1 MSAIANHNGGWN
13 FEADVLPFMDSL
25 YSTAYRMSRNR
36 QDAEDLLQETY
47 LRAYK
52 YYDKFQEGTNFK
64 AWLFKILKNTFI
76 NRYRKRQR
84 QPLKN
89 SFDEIEDAFESQLLE
104 SPLTARGAT
113 PEEELMVDS
122 LDQDVQRALEA
133 LSDDYRIAVELAD
146 LQGLSYREIAEQL
159 DIPLG
164 TVMSRLYRGRRK
176 LEAVLLQYAREH
188 GYIRSG
194 MPRKM
199 RSRKQDI
206 VT

>member
-1 MSAIANHNGGWN
+1 MSAIADHSGGWN
-13 FEADVLPFMDSL
+13 FEAEVLPFMDSL

-89 SFDEIEDAFESQLLE
+89 SFDEIEGSFELKLLE

-113 PEEELMVDS
+113 PEEELMVDA
-122 LDQDVQRALEA
+122 LDQDVQQALEA
-133 LSDDYRIAVELAD
+133 LPEDYRMAVELAD
-146 LQGLSYREIAEQL
+146 LQGLSYREIADQL
-159 DIPLG
+159 GIPLG

-176 LEAVLLQYAREH
+176 LEAVLLEYAREH
-188 GYIRSG
+188 GYIRSRE
-194 MPRKM
+194 PRKM
-199 RSRKQDI
+199 RSRQQDAA
-206 VT
+206 

>member
-1 MSAIANHNGGWN
+1 MSAIADHNGGWN
-13 FEADVLPFMDSL
+13 FEAEVLPFMDSL

-89 SFDEIEDAFESQLLE
+89 SFDEIEGSFELKLLE

-113 PEEELMVDS
+113 PEEELMVDA
-122 LDQDVQRALEA
+122 LDQDVQQALEA
-133 LSDDYRIAVELAD
+133 LPEDYRMAVELAD
-146 LQGLSYREIAEQL
+146 LQGLSYREIADQL
-159 DIPLG
+159 GIPLG

-176 LEAVLLQYAREH
+176 LEAVLLEYAREH
-188 GYIRSG
+188 GYIRSRE
-194 MPRKM
+194 PRKM
-199 RSRKQDI
+199 RSRQQDAA
-206 VT
+206 

>member
-1 MSAIANHNGGWN
+1 MSAIADHNGGWN
-13 FEADVLPFMDSL
+13 FEAEVLPFMDSL

-89 SFDEIEDAFESQLLE
+89 SFDEIEGAFELKLLE

-113 PEEELMVDS
+113 PEEELMVDA
-122 LDQDVQRALEA
+122 LDQDVQQALEA
-133 LSDDYRIAVELAD
+133 LPEDYRTAVELAD
-146 LQGLSYREIAEQL
+146 LQGLSYREIADQL
-159 DIPLG
+159 GIPLG

-188 GYIRSG
+188 GYIRSRE
-194 MPRKM
+194 PRKM
-199 RSRKQDI
+199 RSRQQDAA
-206 VT
+206 

>member
-1 MSAIANHNGGWN
+1 MSAIADHSGGWN
-13 FEADVLPFMDSL
+13 FEAEVLPFMDSL

-89 SFDEIEDAFESQLLE
+89 SFDEIEDAFEWKLLE

-113 PEEELMVDS
+113 PEEELMVDA
-122 LDQDVQRALEA
+122 LDQDVQQALEA
-133 LSDDYRIAVELAD
+133 LPEDYRTAVELAD
-146 LQGLSYREIAEQL
+146 LQGLSYREIADQL
-159 DIPLG
+159 GIPLG

-176 LEAVLLQYAREH
+176 LEAVLLRYAREH
-188 GYIRSG
+188 GYIRSRE
-194 MPRKM
+194 PRKM
-199 RSRKQDI
+199 RSRRQDAA
-206 VT
+206 

>member
-1 MSAIANHNGGWN
+1 MSAMADHNGGWN
-13 FEADVLPFMDSL
+13 FEAEVLPFMDSL

-89 SFDEIEDAFESQLLE
+89 SFDEIEGSFESKLLE

-113 PEEELMVDS
+113 PEEELMVDA
-122 LDQDVQRALEA
+122 LDQDVQKALEA
-133 LSDDYRIAVELAD
+133 LPEDYRTAVELAD
-146 LQGLSYREIAEQL
+146 LQGLSYREIADQL
-159 DIPLG
+159 GIPLG

-188 GYIRSG
+188 GYIRSRE
-194 MPRKM
+194 PRKM
-199 RSRKQDI
+199 RSRQQDAA
-206 VT
+206 

>member
-1 MSAIANHNGGWN
+1 MSAIADHNGGWN
-13 FEADVLPFMDSL
+13 FEAEVLPFMDSL

-89 SFDEIEDAFESQLLE
+89 SFDEIEGAFELKLLE

-113 PEEELMVDS
+113 PEEELMVDV
-122 LDQDVQRALEA
+122 LDQDVQQAVEA
-133 LSDDYRIAVELAD
+133 LPEDYRTAVELAD
-146 LQGLSYREIAEQL
+146 LQGLSYREIADQL
-159 DIPLG
+159 GIPLG

-188 GYIRSG
+188 GYIRSRE
-194 MPRKM
+194 PRKM
-199 RSRKQDI
+199 RSRQQDAA
-206 VT
+206 

>member
-1 MSAIANHNGGWN
+1 MSAIADHNGGWN
-13 FEADVLPFMDSL
+13 FEAEVLPFMDSL

-89 SFDEIEDAFESQLLE
+89 SFDEIEGSFESKLLE

-113 PEEELMVDS
+113 PEEELMVDA
-122 LDQDVQRALEA
+122 LDEDVQKALEA
-133 LSDDYRIAVELAD
+133 LPEDYRTAVELAD
-146 LQGLSYREIAEQL
+146 LQGLSYREIADQL
-159 DIPLG
+159 GIPLG
-164 TVMSRLYRGRRK
+164 TVMSRLYRGRRQ

-194 MPRKM
+194 VPRKM
-199 RSRKQDI
+199 RSRRQ
-206 VT
+206 VAA

>member
-1 MSAIANHNGGWN
+1 MSAIADHNGGWN
-13 FEADVLPFMDSL
+13 FEAEVLPFMDSL

-89 SFDEIEDAFESQLLE
+89 SFDEIEGSFELKLLE

-113 PEEELMVDS
+113 PEEELMVDA
-122 LDQDVQRALEA
+122 LDQDVQQALEA
-133 LSDDYRIAVELAD
+133 LPEDYRTAVELAD
-146 LQGLSYREIAEQL
+146 LQGLSYREIADQL
-159 DIPLG
+159 GIPLG

-176 LEAVLLQYAREH
+176 LEAVLLEYAREH
-188 GYIRSG
+188 GYIRSRE
-194 MPRKM
+194 PRKM
-199 RSRKQDI
+199 RSRQQDAA
-206 VT
+206 

>member
-1 MSAIANHNGGWN
+1 MSAIADHNGGWN
-13 FEADVLPFMDSL
+13 FEAEVLPFMDSL

-89 SFDEIEDAFESQLLE
+89 SFDEIEGSFESKLLE

-113 PEEELMVDS
+113 PEEELMVDA
-122 LDQDVQRALEA
+122 LDQDVQQALEA
-133 LSDDYRIAVELAD
+133 LPEDYRTAVELAD
-146 LQGLSYREIAEQL
+146 LQGLSYREISDQL
-159 DIPLG
+159 GIPLG

-194 MPRKM
+194 VPRKM
-199 RSRKQDI
+199 RSRRQDAA
-206 VT
+206 

>member
-1 MSAIANHNGGWN
+1 MSAIADHNGGWN
-13 FEADVLPFMDSL
+13 FEAEVLPFMDSL

-89 SFDEIEDAFESQLLE
+89 SFDEIEGSFESKLLE

-113 PEEELMVDS
+113 PEEELMVDA
-122 LDQDVQRALEA
+122 LDQDVQQALEA
-133 LSDDYRIAVELAD
+133 LPEDYRTAVELAD
-146 LQGLSYREIAEQL
+146 LQGLSYREIADQL
-159 DIPLG
+159 GIPLG

-188 GYIRSG
+188 GYIRSRE
-194 MPRKM
+194 PRKM
-199 RSRKQDI
+199 RSRQQDAA
-206 VT
+206 

>member
-1 MSAIANHNGGWN
+1 
-13 FEADVLPFMDSL
+13 MDSL

-89 SFDEIEDAFESQLLE
+89 SFDEIEGSFESKLLE

-113 PEEELMVDS
+113 PEEELMVDA
-122 LDQDVQRALEA
+122 LDQDVQQALEA
-133 LSDDYRIAVELAD
+133 LPEDYRTAVELAD
-146 LQGLSYREIAEQL
+146 LQGLSYREIADQL
-159 DIPLG
+159 GIPLG

-188 GYIRSG
+188 GYIRSRE
-194 MPRKM
+194 PRKM
-199 RSRKQDI
+199 RSRQQDAA
-206 VT
+206 

>member
-1 MSAIANHNGGWN
+1 MSAIADHSGGWN
-13 FEADVLPFMDSL
+13 FEAEVLPFMDSL

-84 QPLKN
+84 QPLRN
-89 SFDEIEDAFESQLLE
+89 SFDEIEGSFESKLLE

-113 PEEELMVDS
+113 PEEELMVDA
-122 LDQDVQRALEA
+122 LDQDVQQALEA
-133 LSDDYRIAVELAD
+133 LPEDYRTAVEMAD
-146 LQGLSYREIAEQL
+146 LQGLSYREISDQL
-159 DIPLG
+159 GIPLG

-188 GYIRSG
+188 GYIRSRE
-194 MPRKM
+194 PRKM
-199 RSRKQDI
+199 RSRQQDAA
-206 VT
+206 

>member
-1 MSAIANHNGGWN
+1 MSAIADHSGGWN
-13 FEADVLPFMDSL
+13 FEAEVLPFMDSL

-89 SFDEIEDAFESQLLE
+89 SFDEIEDAFESKLLE

-113 PEEELMVDS
+113 PEEELMVDA
-122 LDQDVQRALEA
+122 LDQDVQKALEA
-133 LSDDYRIAVELAD
+133 LPEDYRTAVELAD
-146 LQGLSYREIAEQL
+146 LQGLSYREIADQL
-159 DIPLG
+159 EIPLG

-188 GYIRSG
+188 GYIRSRA
-194 MPRKM
+194 PRKM
-199 RSRKQDI
+199 RSRQQDAA
-206 VT
+206 

>member
-1 MSAIANHNGGWN
+1 MSAMADHNGGWN
-13 FEADVLPFMDSL
+13 FEAEVLPFMDSL

-89 SFDEIEDAFESQLLE
+89 SFDEIEGSFESKLLE

-113 PEEELMVDS
+113 PEEELMVDA
-122 LDQDVQRALEA
+122 LDQDVQQALEA
-133 LSDDYRIAVELAD
+133 LPEDYRTAVELAD
-146 LQGLSYREIAEQL
+146 LQGLSYREIADQL

-176 LEAVLLQYAREH
+176 LEAVLLEYAREH
-188 GYIRSG
+188 GYIRSRE
-194 MPRKM
+194 PRKM
-199 RSRKQDI
+199 RSRQQDAA
-206 VT
+206 